1 MASKERIFIALRPDA
16 ETCKDLIKIQQ
27 KLLVSGR
34 MMPPQSL
41 HLTLA
46 FLGDCDSE
54 RKQCVLDKITN
65 ININPFDITFG
76 EFGYFERHRI
86 FHIAPNIIPI
96 ELLSLHK
103 QLCNTL
109 SSCRFKTPRTFK
121 PHITLFRGVITPPF
135 CEPLNTTIRWH
146 VRSIHVERSVLSS
159 EGAHYTT
166 LKEQSF

>member
-16 ETCKDLIKIQQ
+16 GTCKDLVEIQ
-27 KLLVSGR
+27 KKVLIGGR
-34 MMPPQSL
+34 IVPPQSL

-46 FLGDCDSE
+46 FLGDCDAE
-54 RKQCVLDKITN
+54 RKQCVLDKVEH

-103 QLCNTL
+103 QLCKTL

-121 PHITLFRGVITPPF
+121 PHVTLFRGVVTPPF
-135 CEPLNTTIRWH
+135 CEPLNTTVRW
-146 VRSIHVERSVLSS
+146 RIHSLSVERSELSS
-159 EGAHYTT
+159 EGARYIT
-166 LKEQSF
+166 LKEQPF